1 MKAKWFL
8 MRNKVDNNSLTS
20 LLTKKNSNQGNKT
33 RIIVENKSNGI
44 AVNSSFTFKGD
55 SICPDA

>member
-33 RIIVENKSNGI
+33 QIIVENKSNGI

-55 SICPDA
+55 SKCPDA